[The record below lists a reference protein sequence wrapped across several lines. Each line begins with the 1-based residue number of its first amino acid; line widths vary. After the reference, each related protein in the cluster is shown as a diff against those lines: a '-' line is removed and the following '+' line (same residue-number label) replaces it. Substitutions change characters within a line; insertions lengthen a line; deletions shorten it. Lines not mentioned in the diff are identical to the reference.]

1 MLGVKCLCML
11 SESNS
16 LEWRISCLR
25 IFIGYLFS
33 WGMDYFSLLSLCIHV
48 FSFTSIEDGN
58 GMNQLVEDIGIDG
71 VGLKQM

>member
-1 MLGVKCLCML
+1 
-11 SESNS
+11 
-16 LEWRISCLR
+16 
-25 IFIGYLFS
+25 
-33 WGMDYFSLLSLCIHV
+33 MDYFSLLSLCIHV